1 MQDKYEEKRILIEEM
16 GVALE
21 ERADLTPLA
30 ARIYAALILSCYEGL
45 LFEEIIAITQASKS
59 SVSNNLNIL
68 VQLHYVEYYTRPG
81 DRKRHFRTT
90 KYYVRNAMEQ
100 YEKLIERE
108 LDMVKKINAYNKE
121 YNPQKFKNE
130 NSVGILFQEYL
141 TEQREKIK
149 TTIEGVKNF
158 QKQS

>member
-1 MQDKYEEKRILIEEM
+1 MLDKYKEKRILIEEM
-16 GVALE
+16 GVTLE

-45 LFEEIIAITQASKS
+45 LFEEIITITQASKS

-68 VQLHYVEYYTRPG
+68 VQLNYVEYYTKPG
-81 DRKRHFRTT
+81 DRKRRFRTS

-100 YEKLIERE
+100 YEKLIVRE
-108 LDMVKKINAYNKE
+108 LDMVKKINAYNKA
-121 YNPQKFKNE
+121 YNPQKFNNE

-141 TEQREKIK
+141 TEQREKIN
-149 TTIEGVKNF
+149 TTIEEITKF
-158 QKQS
+158 QEQS